1 MELVGPKGRVFGNT
15 LMNLVAVFGVVTL
28 SGLSWI
34 LQDWR
39 TLLRVIYTPA
49 CLVFSYLW
57 ILNESVRWL
66 LSKGRNAEAIA
77 ILKKAAKMNKVEF
90 SEETLLP
97 LKEFDK
103 TKEDI
108 DSGKLEEEFK
118 KPSVFTQ
125 VIKSSI
131 IKRRLV
137 TCSYL
142 WITCTFVYYG
152 MSINS
157 VTLAGNKYINFMLVV
172 LIEIP
177 GNLMCLFVLD
187 KFGRKKVLIVTY
199 ILSACLCIGLSFI
212 PPGKILF

>member
-15 LMNLVAVFGVVTL
+15 LINVVFVFGLMTL

-66 LSKGRNAEAIA
+66 LSKGRHAEAIA
-77 ILKKAAKMNKVEF
+77 ILQKAAKMNKVELT
-90 SEETLLP
+90 EQTLLP
-97 LKEFDK
+97 LKEFNK
-103 TKEDI
+103 TKEAVNSDK
-108 DSGKLEEEFK
+108 SEQETK
-118 KPSVFTQ
+118 KPSVFLQ
-125 VIKSSI
+125 IIKSSI

-152 MSINS
+152 LSINS
-157 VTLAGNKYINFMLVV
+157 VSLAGNKYINFMLVAF
-172 LIEIP
+172 IEIP
-177 GNLMCLFVLD
+177 ANFMCLFLLD
-187 KFGRKKVLIVTY
+187 RFGRKRVMIIMY
-199 ILSACLCIGLSFI
+199 ILSACLCIGLSFL
-212 PPGKILF
+212 PPGKY